1 MAINEKKTE
10 LNEDYVIE
18 NIKRIKELYGA
29 ETFLDEKILKK
40 NVSKNDSFVLFD
52 KEWLRKWKN
61 IVGYEN
67 LKDKCKNCDINGKIS
82 QGLIDEIF
90 SLFKENNTKEK
101 LDELGEMDCSQ
112 IQKKIGNKVLIN
124 EKSDFVPILSHQC
137 TYFVKYIKKPITIN
151 AQISNGVIY
160 IHDLYPEKNKE
171 QKLILFFKDPEND
184 QEFKKP
190 IITLD
195 QKEKIQ
201 EVVKKLKTK
210 KIDEILNQSEFKIEF
225 VKSNEEDEKKKLE
238 EEKKRKEEEEKKR

>member
-10 LNEDYVIE
+10 LNEEFVIE

-40 NVSKNDSFVLFD
+40 NISKNDSFVLFD

-112 IQKKIGNKVLIN
+112 
-124 EKSDFVPILSHQC
+124 
-137 TYFVKYIKKPITIN
+137 
-151 AQISNGVIY
+151 A
-160 IHDLYPEKNKE
+160 
-171 QKLILFFKDPEND
+171 LIL
-184 QEFKKP
+184 QS
-190 IITLD
+190 
-195 QKEKIQ
+195 Q
-201 EVVKKLKTK
+201 LK
-210 KIDEILNQSEFKIEF
+210 N
-225 VKSNEEDEKKKLE
+225 
-238 EEKKRKEEEEKKR
+238 R